1 MSRTVIIIGIILF
14 VGIAFYLK
22 NPERFTNP
30 VTIYK
35 TISDVDTNLANVWN
49 AINCPKLLAK
59 LPSGPTKDTSPVD
72 SVAYGKCLV
81 VDDMQKRDIPNIK
94 TVIGTPS

>member
-14 VGIAFYLK
+14 AGIAFYLR
-22 NPERFTNP
+22 NPERFANP

-35 TISDVDTNLANVWN
+35 TISNVDTNLANVWN
-49 AINCPKLLAK
+49 AINCPALLAK
-59 LPSGPTKDTSPVD
+59 LPSGPTKDTSPAD

-94 TVIGTPS
+94 SVIGTP

>member
-1 MSRTVIIIGIILF
+1 MSRAVIIIGIILF

-22 NPERFTNP
+22 NPERFANP

-35 TISDVDTNLANVWN
+35 TIGDVDTNLANVWA

-59 LPSGPTKDTSPVD
+59 LPTGPTKDTSPTD
-72 SVAYGKCLV
+72 AVAYGKCLV
-81 VDDMQKRDIPNIK
+81 VDQMQQKEMPNIK
-94 TVIGTPS
+94 SVIGTP

>member
-14 VGIAFYLK
+14 AGIIFYLK
-22 NPERFTNP
+22 NPEHFSNP

-35 TISDVDTNLANVWN
+35 TLGNVDTNLANVWN
-49 AINCPKLLAK
+49 AINCPALLAK
-59 LPSGPTKDTSPVD
+59 LPTGPTKDTSPAD
-72 SVAYGKCLV
+72 SVAYGKCLI
-81 VDDMQKRDIPNIK
+81 VDQMQQKEIPNIK